1 MMKRI
6 SAEFLG
12 TLMITMAVIG
22 SGIMASFLTK
32 DVLLQLLVNMF
43 STVAAIYVVI
53 VVFISKSGANFNP
66 LVSILKWMDGK
77 LNRRE
82 VLQDVG
88 AQLLGAFSGSL
99 LVAVIFE
106 RDFLEVST
114 FERHG
119 FGTFVAEIVA
129 SAGLLIVALIR
140 IDSTKSH
147 KRAVLVSTWIGGAY
161 FFTSSTSFANP
172 AVTFGR
178 IFTDSFSGISPI
190 SFFAF
195 LAAQVIGALLAFIA
209 IRTLE
214 E

>member
-1 MMKRI
+1 MKRI

-12 TLMITMAVIG
+12 TLLITMAVIG

-43 STVAAIYVVI
+43 STVAALYVAI
-53 VVFISKSGANFNP
+53 VVFMSKSGANFNP

-77 LNRRE
+77 LVGRE
-82 VLQDVG
+82 VLKDVI
-88 AQLLGAFSGSL
+88 AQLLGAFSGAI

-106 RDFLEVST
+106 RDFIEISG

-119 FGTFVAEIVA
+119 FGTFIAEIVA

-140 IDSTKSH
+140 IDSSKAH
-147 KRAVLVSTWIGGAY
+147 KRAVLVSAWIAGAY

-178 IFTDSFSGISPI
+178 IFTDSFAGISPL

-195 LAAQVIGALLAFIA
+195 LAAQVIGALVAFLAL
-209 IRTLE
+209 RTLE
-214 E
+214 D

>member
-1 MMKRI
+1 VKRI

-12 TLMITMAVIG
+12 TLLITMAVIG

-43 STVAAIYVVI
+43 STVAALYVAI
-53 VVFISKSGANFNP
+53 VVFMSKSGANFNP

-77 LNRRE
+77 LVGRE
-82 VLQDVG
+82 VFKDVF
-88 AQLLGAFSGSL
+88 AQLLGAFSGAI
-99 LVAVIFE
+99 LVAAIFE
-106 RDFLEVST
+106 RNLIEISS

-140 IDSTKSH
+140 IDSSKAH
-147 KRAVLVSTWIGGAY
+147 KRAVLVSAWIAGAY

-178 IFTDSFSGISPI
+178 IFTDSFAGISPL

-195 LAAQVIGALLAFIA
+195 LAAQVIGALVAFLAL
-209 IRTLE
+209 RTLE
-214 E
+214 D

>member
-1 MMKRI
+1 VKRI

-12 TLMITMAVIG
+12 TLLITMAVIG

-43 STVAAIYVVI
+43 STVAALYVAI
-53 VVFISKSGANFNP
+53 VVFMSKSGANFNP

-77 LNRRE
+77 LVGRE
-82 VLQDVG
+82 VLKDVF
-88 AQLLGAFSGSL
+88 AQLLGAFSGAI
-99 LVAVIFE
+99 LVAAIFE
-106 RDFLEVST
+106 RNLIEISS

-140 IDSTKSH
+140 IDSSKAH
-147 KRAVLVSTWIGGAY
+147 KRAVLVSAWIAGAY

-178 IFTDSFSGISPI
+178 IFTDSFAGISPL

-195 LAAQVIGALLAFIA
+195 LAAQVIGALVAFLAL
-209 IRTLE
+209 RTLE
-214 E
+214 D

>member
-1 MMKRI
+1 MKRI

-12 TLMITMAVIG
+12 TLLITMAVIG

-32 DVLLQLLVNMF
+32 DVLLQLLVNML
-43 STVAAIYVVI
+43 STVAALYVAI
-53 VVFISKSGANFNP
+53 VVFMSKSGANFNP

-77 LNRRE
+77 LVGRE
-82 VLQDVG
+82 VLKDVF
-88 AQLLGAFSGSL
+88 AQLLGAFSGAI
-99 LVAVIFE
+99 LVAAIFE
-106 RDFLEVST
+106 RDLIEISG

-129 SAGLLIVALIR
+129 SAGLLIVALTR
-140 IDSTKSH
+140 IDSSKDH
-147 KRAVLVSTWIGGAY
+147 KRAVLVSAWIAGAY

-178 IFTDSFSGISPI
+178 IFTDSFAGISPL

-195 LAAQVIGALLAFIA
+195 LAAQVIGALVAFLAL
-209 IRTLE
+209 RTLDD
-214 E
+214 

>member
-1 MMKRI
+1 VKRI

-12 TLMITMAVIG
+12 TLLITMAVIG

-43 STVAAIYVVI
+43 STVAALYVAI
-53 VVFISKSGANFNP
+53 VVFMSKSGANFNP

-77 LNRRE
+77 LVGRE
-82 VLQDVG
+82 VLKDVI
-88 AQLLGAFSGSL
+88 AQLLGAFSGAK
-99 LVAVIFE
+99 LVAAIFE
-106 RDFLEVST
+106 RDLVEISG

-140 IDSTKSH
+140 IDSSKAH
-147 KRAVLVSTWIGGAY
+147 KRAVLVSAWIAGAY

-178 IFTDSFSGISPI
+178 IFTDSFAGISPL

-195 LAAQVIGALLAFIA
+195 LAAQVIGALVAFLAL
-209 IRTLE
+209 RTLDD
-214 E
+214 

>member
-1 MMKRI
+1 MKRI

-12 TLMITMAVIG
+12 TLLITMAVIG

-43 STVAAIYVVI
+43 STVAALYVVI
-53 VVFISKSGANFNP
+53 VIFMPISGANFNP
-66 LVSILKWMDGK
+66 LVSILKWMNGK
-77 LNRRE
+77 LVGRQ
-82 VLQDVG
+82 VLEDVL
-88 AQLLGAFSGSL
+88 AQILGAFSGAL
-99 LVAVIFE
+99 LAATIFE
-106 RDFLEVST
+106 RDLIEISS

-119 FGTFVAEIVA
+119 IGTFIAEIVA

-140 IDSTKSH
+140 IDSSKAH
-147 KRAVLVSTWIGGAY
+147 KRAVLVSAWIAGAY

-178 IFTDSFSGISPI
+178 IFTDSFAGISPL

-195 LAAQVIGALLAFIA
+195 LAAQVIGALVAFLAL
-209 IRTLE
+209 RGLE
-214 E
+214 D

>member
-1 MMKRI
+1 
-6 SAEFLG
+6 
-12 TLMITMAVIG
+12 MAVIG

-43 STVAAIYVVI
+43 STVAALYVAI
-53 VVFISKSGANFNP
+53 VVFMSKSGANFNP

-77 LNRRE
+77 LIGRE
-82 VLQDVG
+82 VLKDVI
-88 AQLLGAFSGSL
+88 AQLLGAFSGAI
-99 LVAVIFE
+99 LVAAIFE
-106 RDFLEVST
+106 RDLVEISG

-140 IDSTKSH
+140 IDSSKAH
-147 KRAVLVSTWIGGAY
+147 KRAVLVSAWIAGAY

-178 IFTDSFSGISPI
+178 IFTDSFAGISPL

-195 LAAQVIGALLAFIA
+195 LAAQVIGALVAFLAL
-209 IRTLE
+209 RTLDD
-214 E
+214 

>member
-1 MMKRI
+1 
-6 SAEFLG
+6 
-12 TLMITMAVIG
+12 MAVIG

-43 STVAAIYVVI
+43 STVAALYVAI
-53 VVFISKSGANFNP
+53 VVFMSKSGANFNP

-77 LNRRE
+77 SVGRE
-82 VLQDVG
+82 VLKDVF
-88 AQLLGAFSGSL
+88 AQLLGAFSGAI
-99 LVAVIFE
+99 LVAAIFE
-106 RDFLEVST
+106 RNLIEISS

-140 IDSTKSH
+140 IDSSKAH
-147 KRAVLVSTWIGGAY
+147 KRAVLVSAWIAGAY

-178 IFTDSFSGISPI
+178 IFTDSFAGISPL

-195 LAAQVIGALLAFIA
+195 LAAQVIGALVAFLAL
-209 IRTLE
+209 RTLE
-214 E
+214 D

>member
-1 MMKRI
+1 MKRF

-12 TLMITMAVIG
+12 TLLITMAVIG

-43 STVAAIYVVI
+43 STVAALYVAIVI
-53 VVFISKSGANFNP
+53 FMPISGANFNP
-66 LVSILKWMDGK
+66 LVSILKWMNGK
-77 LNRRE
+77 LVGRQ
-82 VLQDVG
+82 VLEDVL
-88 AQLLGAFSGSL
+88 AQILGAFSGAL
-99 LVAVIFE
+99 LAATIFE
-106 RDFLEVST
+106 RDLIEISS

-119 FGTFVAEIVA
+119 FGTFIAEIVA

-140 IDSTKSH
+140 IDSSKAH
-147 KRAVLVSTWIGGAY
+147 KRAVLVSAWIAGAY

-178 IFTDSFSGISPI
+178 IFTDSFAGISPL

-195 LAAQVIGALLAFIA
+195 LAAQVIGALVAFLAL
-209 IRTLE
+209 RGLE
-214 E
+214 D

>member
-1 MMKRI
+1 MKRI

-12 TLMITMAVIG
+12 TLLITMAVIG

-43 STVAAIYVVI
+43 STVAALYVAI
-53 VVFISKSGANFNP
+53 VVFMSKSGANFNP

-77 LNRRE
+77 LIGRE
-82 VLQDVG
+82 VLKDVI
-88 AQLLGAFSGSL
+88 AQLLGAFSGAI
-99 LVAVIFE
+99 LVAAIFE
-106 RDFLEVST
+106 RDLVEISG

-140 IDSTKSH
+140 IDSSKAH
-147 KRAVLVSTWIGGAY
+147 KRAVLVSAWIAGAY

-178 IFTDSFSGISPI
+178 IFTDSFAGISPL

-195 LAAQVIGALLAFIA
+195 LAAQVIGALVAFLAL
-209 IRTLE
+209 RTLDD
-214 E
+214 

>member
-1 MMKRI
+1 
-6 SAEFLG
+6 
-12 TLMITMAVIG
+12 MITMAVIG

-88 AQLLGAFSGSL
+88 AQILGAFSGSL

>member
-1 MMKRI
+1 MKRI

-12 TLMITMAVIG
+12 TLLITMAVIG

-43 STVAAIYVVI
+43 STVAALYVAI
-53 VVFISKSGANFNP
+53 VVFMSKSGANFNP

-77 LNRRE
+77 LVGRE
-82 VLQDVG
+82 VLKDVI
-88 AQLLGAFSGSL
+88 AQLLGAFSGAI
-99 LVAVIFE
+99 LVAAIFE
-106 RDFLEVST
+106 RDLVEISG

-129 SAGLLIVALIR
+129 SAGLLIVALTR
-140 IDSTKSH
+140 IDSSKDH
-147 KRAVLVSTWIGGAY
+147 KRAVLVSAWIAGAY

-178 IFTDSFSGISPI
+178 IFTDSFAGISPL

-195 LAAQVIGALLAFIA
+195 LAAQVIGALVAFLAL
-209 IRTLE
+209 RTLDD
-214 E
+214 

>member
-1 MMKRI
+1 
-6 SAEFLG
+6 
-12 TLMITMAVIG
+12 MAVIG

-43 STVAAIYVVI
+43 STVAALYVAI
-53 VVFISKSGANFNP
+53 VVFMSKSGANFNP

-77 LNRRE
+77 LVGRE
-82 VLQDVG
+82 VLKDVI
-88 AQLLGAFSGSL
+88 AQLLGAFSGAI
-99 LVAVIFE
+99 LVAAIFE
-106 RDFLEVST
+106 RDLVEISG

-140 IDSTKSH
+140 IDSSKAH
-147 KRAVLVSTWIGGAY
+147 KRAVLVSAWIAGAY

-178 IFTDSFSGISPI
+178 IFTDSFAGISPL

-195 LAAQVIGALLAFIA
+195 LAAQVIGALVAFLAL
-209 IRTLE
+209 RTLDD
-214 E
+214 

>member
-1 MMKRI
+1 
-6 SAEFLG
+6 
-12 TLMITMAVIG
+12 MAVIG

-43 STVAAIYVVI
+43 STVAALYVAI
-53 VVFISKSGANFNP
+53 VVFMSKSGANFNP

-77 LNRRE
+77 LVGRE
-82 VLQDVG
+82 VFKDVF
-88 AQLLGAFSGSL
+88 AQLLGAFSGAI
-99 LVAVIFE
+99 LVAAIFE
-106 RDFLEVST
+106 RNLIEISS

-140 IDSTKSH
+140 IDSSKAH
-147 KRAVLVSTWIGGAY
+147 KRAVLVSAWIAGAY

-178 IFTDSFSGISPI
+178 IFTDSFAGISPL

-195 LAAQVIGALLAFIA
+195 LAAQVIGALVAFLAL
-209 IRTLE
+209 RTLE
-214 E
+214 D

>member
-1 MMKRI
+1 
-6 SAEFLG
+6 
-12 TLMITMAVIG
+12 MAVIG

-43 STVAAIYVVI
+43 STVAALYVAI
-53 VVFISKSGANFNP
+53 VVFMSKSGANFNP

-77 LNRRE
+77 LVGRE
-82 VLQDVG
+82 VLKDVF
-88 AQLLGAFSGSL
+88 AQLLGAFIGAI
-99 LVAVIFE
+99 LVAAIFE
-106 RDFLEVST
+106 RNLIEISS

-140 IDSTKSH
+140 IDSSKAH
-147 KRAVLVSTWIGGAY
+147 KRAVLVSAWIAGAY

-178 IFTDSFSGISPI
+178 IFTDSFAGISPL

-195 LAAQVIGALLAFIA
+195 LAAQVIGALVAFLAL
-209 IRTLE
+209 RTLE
-214 E
+214 D

>member
-1 MMKRI
+1 
-6 SAEFLG
+6 
-12 TLMITMAVIG
+12 MAVIG

-43 STVAAIYVVI
+43 STVAALYVAI
-53 VVFISKSGANFNP
+53 VVFMSKSGANFNP

-77 LNRRE
+77 LVGRE
-82 VLQDVG
+82 VLKDVF
-88 AQLLGAFSGSL
+88 AQLLGAFSGAI
-99 LVAVIFE
+99 LVAAIFE
-106 RDFLEVST
+106 RNLIEISS

-140 IDSTKSH
+140 IDSSKAH
-147 KRAVLVSTWIGGAY
+147 KRAVLVSAWIAGAY

-172 AVTFGR
+172 VVTFGR
-178 IFTDSFSGISPI
+178 IFTDSFAGISPL

-195 LAAQVIGALLAFIA
+195 LAAQVIGALVAFLAL
-209 IRTLE
+209 RTLE
-214 E
+214 D

>member
-1 MMKRI
+1 MKRI

-12 TLMITMAVIG
+12 TLLITMAVIG

-43 STVAAIYVVI
+43 STVAALYVAI
-53 VVFISKSGANFNP
+53 VVFMSKSGANFNP

-77 LNRRE
+77 LVGRE
-82 VLQDVG
+82 VLKDVI
-88 AQLLGAFSGSL
+88 AQLLGAFSGAI
-99 LVAVIFE
+99 LVAAIFE
-106 RDFLEVST
+106 RDLVEISG

-129 SAGLLIVALIR
+129 SAGLLIVALSR
-140 IDSTKSH
+140 IDSSKAH
-147 KRAVLVSTWIGGAY
+147 KRAVLVSAWIAGAY

-178 IFTDSFSGISPI
+178 IFTDSFAGISPL

-195 LAAQVIGALLAFIA
+195 LAAQVIGALVAFLAL
-209 IRTLE
+209 RTLDD
-214 E
+214 

>member
-1 MMKRI
+1 MKRI

-12 TLMITMAVIG
+12 TLLITMAVIG

-43 STVAAIYVVI
+43 STVAALYVAI
-53 VVFISKSGANFNP
+53 VVFMSKSGANFNP

-77 LNRRE
+77 LVGRE
-82 VLQDVG
+82 VLKDVI
-88 AQLLGAFSGSL
+88 AQLLGAFSGAI
-99 LVAVIFE
+99 LVAAIFE
-106 RDFLEVST
+106 RDLVEISG

-140 IDSTKSH
+140 IDSSKAH
-147 KRAVLVSTWIGGAY
+147 KRAVLVSAWIAGAY

-178 IFTDSFSGISPI
+178 IFTDSFAGISPL

-195 LAAQVIGALLAFIA
+195 LAAQVIGALVAFLAL
-209 IRTLE
+209 RTLDD
-214 E
+214 

>member
-1 MMKRI
+1 VKRI

-12 TLMITMAVIG
+12 TLLITMAVIG

-43 STVAAIYVVI
+43 STVAALYVAI
-53 VVFISKSGANFNP
+53 VVFMSKSGANFNP

-77 LNRRE
+77 LVGRE
-82 VLQDVG
+82 VLKDVI
-88 AQLLGAFSGSL
+88 AQLLGAFSGAI
-99 LVAVIFE
+99 LVAAIFE
-106 RDFLEVST
+106 RDLVEISG

-140 IDSTKSH
+140 IDSSKAH
-147 KRAVLVSTWIGGAY
+147 KRAVLVSAWIAGAY

-178 IFTDSFSGISPI
+178 IFTDSFAGISPL

-195 LAAQVIGALLAFIA
+195 LAAQVIGALVAFLAL
-209 IRTLE
+209 RTLDD
-214 E
+214 

>member
-1 MMKRI
+1 MKRI

-12 TLMITMAVIG
+12 TLLITMAVIG

-43 STVAAIYVVI
+43 STVAALYVAI
-53 VVFISKSGANFNP
+53 VVFMSKSGANFNP

-77 LNRRE
+77 LVGRE
-82 VLQDVG
+82 VLKDVI
-88 AQLLGAFSGSL
+88 AQLLGAFSGAI
-99 LVAVIFE
+99 LVAAIFE
-106 RDFLEVST
+106 RDLVEISG

-140 IDSTKSH
+140 IDSSKAH
-147 KRAVLVSTWIGGAY
+147 KRAVLVSAWIAGAY

-178 IFTDSFSGISPI
+178 IFTDSFAGISPL

-195 LAAQVIGALLAFIA
+195 LAAQVIGALVAFLAL
-209 IRTLE
+209 RTLE
-214 E
+214 D

>member
-1 MMKRI
+1 MKRI

-12 TLMITMAVIG
+12 TLLITMAVIG

-43 STVAAIYVVI
+43 STVAALYVAIVI
-53 VVFISKSGANFNP
+53 FMQKSGANFNP
-66 LVSILKWMDGK
+66 LVSILKWMDGM
-77 LNRRE
+77 LVGRE
-82 VLQDVG
+82 VLEDVI
-88 AQLLGAFSGSL
+88 AQLLGALSGAI
-99 LVAVIFE
+99 LVAAIFE
-106 RDFLEVST
+106 RDLIEISS

-140 IDSTKSH
+140 IDSSKAH
-147 KRAVLVSTWIGGAY
+147 KRAVLVSAWIAGAY

-178 IFTDSFSGISPI
+178 IFTDSFAGISPL

-195 LAAQVIGALLAFIA
+195 LAAQVIGALVAFLAL
-209 IRTLE
+209 RNLE
-214 E
+214 D

>member
-1 MMKRI
+1 VKRI

-12 TLMITMAVIG
+12 TLLITMAVIG

-43 STVAAIYVVI
+43 STVAALYVAI
-53 VVFISKSGANFNP
+53 VVFMSKSGANFNP

-77 LNRRE
+77 SVGRE
-82 VLQDVG
+82 VLKDVF
-88 AQLLGAFSGSL
+88 AQLLGAFSGAI
-99 LVAVIFE
+99 LVAAIFE
-106 RDFLEVST
+106 RNLIEISS

-140 IDSTKSH
+140 IDSSKAH
-147 KRAVLVSTWIGGAY
+147 KRAVLVSAWIAGAY

-178 IFTDSFSGISPI
+178 IFTDSFAGISPL

-195 LAAQVIGALLAFIA
+195 LAAQVIGALVAFLAL
-209 IRTLE
+209 RTLE
-214 E
+214 D

>member
-1 MMKRI
+1 MKRI

-12 TLMITMAVIG
+12 TLLITMAVIG

-43 STVAAIYVVI
+43 STVAALYVAI
-53 VVFISKSGANFNP
+53 VVFMSKSGANFNP

-77 LNRRE
+77 SVGRE
-82 VLQDVG
+82 VLKDVF
-88 AQLLGAFSGSL
+88 AQLLGAFSGAI
-99 LVAVIFE
+99 LVAAIFE
-106 RDFLEVST
+106 RNLIEISS

-140 IDSTKSH
+140 IDSSKAH
-147 KRAVLVSTWIGGAY
+147 KRAVLVSAWIAGAY

-178 IFTDSFSGISPI
+178 IFTDSFAGISPL

-195 LAAQVIGALLAFIA
+195 LAAQVIGALVAFLAL
-209 IRTLE
+209 RTLE
-214 E
+214 D

>member
-1 MMKRI
+1 VKRI

-12 TLMITMAVIG
+12 TLLITMAVIG

-43 STVAAIYVVI
+43 STVAALYVAI
-53 VVFISKSGANFNP
+53 VVFMSKSGANFNP

-77 LNRRE
+77 LVGRE
-82 VLQDVG
+82 VLKDVI
-88 AQLLGAFSGSL
+88 AQLLGAFSGAI

-106 RDFLEVST
+106 RDFIEISG

-119 FGTFVAEIVA
+119 FGTFIAEIVA

-140 IDSTKSH
+140 IDSSKAH
-147 KRAVLVSTWIGGAY
+147 KRAVLVSAWIAGAY

-178 IFTDSFSGISPI
+178 IFTDSFAGISPL

-195 LAAQVIGALLAFIA
+195 LAAQVIGALVAFLAL
-209 IRTLE
+209 RTLE
-214 E
+214 D

>member
-1 MMKRI
+1 MKRI

-12 TLMITMAVIG
+12 TLLITMAVIG

-43 STVAAIYVVI
+43 STVAALYVAI
-53 VVFISKSGANFNP
+53 VVFMSKSGANFNP

-77 LNRRE
+77 SVGRE
-82 VLQDVG
+82 VLMDVF
-88 AQLLGAFSGSL
+88 AQLLGAFSGAI
-99 LVAVIFE
+99 LVAAIFE
-106 RDFLEVST
+106 RNLIEISS

-140 IDSTKSH
+140 IDSSKAH
-147 KRAVLVSTWIGGAY
+147 KRAVLVSAWIAGAY

-178 IFTDSFSGISPI
+178 IFTDSFAGISPL

-195 LAAQVIGALLAFIA
+195 LAAQVIGALVAFLAL
-209 IRTLE
+209 RTLE
-214 E
+214 D